1 MYLIVKPSSL
11 TRVFTRESGTL
22 FPSSLSTSR
31 ERLADALGEGNNLNF
46 IHGFVDPS
54 RVAQGKGQAGAV
66 GGARQGCHAIPQFVG
81 SISPISRRARKG
93 ETISRRA
100 AMDGSR
106 RCGGA
111 GHAGCRSE
119 ARGGAICGLDLV
131 DLALRKERGADLV
144 GAGAV
149 GGAGRGWGSE
159 AEHAPKNV
167 DAYTTSLS
175 SSRD

>member
-1 MYLIVKPSSL
+1 MDGSRRWGGGGGGGGGGGRGA
-11 TRVFTRESGTL
+11 TRAAGVG
-22 FPSSLSTSR
+22 
-31 ERLADALGEGNNLNF
+31 
-46 IHGFVDPS
+46 H
-54 RVAQGKGQAGAV
+54 AGA
-66 GGARQGCHAIPQFVG
+66 RFVG